1 MQREI
6 VIQILTS
13 VGYEQNA
20 LYANWFEIVCRPDKI
35 AFKNELRFLDMNI
48 IVVHAGSLL
57 SSFRFTSDNCSRRT
71 HS

>member
-20 LYANWFEIVCRPDKI
+20 LYANWFEIVCCPDNI
-35 AFKNELRFLDMNI
+35 AFKNELRFSGYEYNR
-48 IVVHAGSLL
+48 GP
-57 SSFRFTSDNCSRRT
+57 RRLPPLFFPL
-71 HS
+71 HI